1 MLFYRIF
8 FRFVAL
14 SLAAPGF
21 AQTIPIAQAR
31 NLALGSFV
39 TVRGIVT
46 NGYELG
52 KARFFQDGTAG
63 IAAYPGPGSVPGF
76 ESDVATGD
84 SVEITGVLSDYYGL
98 LEISPVTAFQ
108 VIERNKPLPTPKN
121 VSFPEISEELEGQL
135 IATDCATFLN
145 KGSYFSEAGTYTA
158 VDPGGASGI
167 IYFRA
172 ENTVLGHEIPEAPV
186 RVEGI
191 LSQYGEYQILPRSV
205 ADLKP
210 ASCFHFVRQPDQSE
224 IGNDGFRI
232 DWQTN
237 MPATAILTYGITNGP
252 VLSIP
257 VAVPANNQ
265 SVSLEHLQP
274 GTAYWVQVT
283 AVNDQDSLLSAT
295 RFFATRSLSSGRIKV
310 FFNQGINLAAA
321 NGLRPD
327 GDNFQA
333 VLSETI
339 ARIDAAQLTIDV
351 AMYNNNRSDLTYAL
365 RMAQA
370 RGLRVRY
377 IAASSTENQ
386 ALQPA
391 PNFPVLYGNDEG
403 IMHNKFM
410 VIDAGLPEAAWVM
423 SGSLNWT
430 SGNMVQDYNNTLFIQ
445 DQSLA
450 RAYETEFEEMWGGS
464 GPAPD
469 HAKSRFGST
478 KTDNNPHYFIIGGRP
493 VESWFSPS
501 DKTTKRIAG
510 AIKTANH
517 QAAFAIFSFTND
529 DIGNAFVN
537 RHESGVWVRGIM
549 ENIGD
554 PGAEMGWLQAN
565 GVPISAHPADA
576 LMHHKYAVMDAGYEL
591 SDPTVATGSHNW
603 TYSAETVND
612 ENTLVLHDDT
622 LAILYQAEFE
632 RRWAETTTA
641 ADEPFHSSIFSVFPN
656 PNFGSAWIRS
666 DREEPWSGKLEI
678 RNGVGQLMETRML
691 NGSPTAYV
699 NLAPYPAGLYFLQ
712 LHTDHGTASFPV
724 QTLSR

>member
-1 MLFYRIF
+1 MLFYRLF
-8 FRFVAL
+8 FRFAAL
-14 SLAAPGF
+14 FLTAPVF
-21 AQTIPIAQAR
+21 TQTIPIAQAR
-31 NLALGSFV
+31 NLALGSFT

-46 NGYELG
+46 NGDELG

-76 ESDVATGD
+76 ESNVTTGD
-84 SVEITGVLSDYYGL
+84 SVEITGVLSDYFGL

-108 VIERNKPLPTPKN
+108 VIERNKPLPPPKN
-121 VSFPEISEELEGQL
+121 VSFSEISEELEGQL
-135 IATDCATFLN
+135 LAIDCATFLN
-145 KGSYFSEAGTYTA
+145 KGGYFSEAGTYTA
-158 VDPGGASGI
+158 VDAGGASGV

-172 ENTVLGHEIPEAPV
+172 GNTVLGQETPEVPV
-186 RVEGI
+186 RVEGV
-191 LSQYGEYQILPRSV
+191 LSQYGEYQILPRNL
-205 ADLKP
+205 ADFKP
-210 ASCFHFVRQPDQSE
+210 ASCFHFVRQPAQSE
-224 IGNDGFRI
+224 IGRDGFRLI
-232 DWQTN
+232 WQTN
-237 MPATAILTYGITNGP
+237 LPATAIITYGITNGP

-257 VAVPANNQ
+257 VTAPANTQ
-265 SVSLEHLQP
+265 LVSLENLQP
-274 GTAYWVQVT
+274 GTIYWVQVT
-283 AVNDQDSLLSAT
+283 AVKDQDTLLSET

-310 FFNQGINLAAA
+310 FFNQGISDAAA

-351 AMYNNNRSDLTYAL
+351 AMYNNNRTDLTYAL

-370 RGLRVRY
+370 RGVRVRY
-377 IAASSTENQ
+377 IAAASTENQ

-403 IMHNKFM
+403 IMHNKFL
-410 VIDAGLPEAAWVM
+410 VIDAGSPEAAWVM

-430 SGNMVQDYNNTLFIQ
+430 SGNMIQDFNNTLFIQ

-469 HAKSRFGST
+469 YAKSRFGST
-478 KTDNNPHYFIIGGRP
+478 KTDNTPHYFIIGGKS

-501 DKTTKRIAG
+501 DKTTKRIAD
-510 AIKTANH
+510 AVKMANH

-529 DIGNAFVN
+529 DIGNALVN
-537 RHESGVWVRGIM
+537 RHDAGVWVRGIM

-565 GVPISAHPADA
+565 GVAISAHPADA

-612 ENTLVLHDDT
+612 ENTIIVHDDT

-641 ADEPFHSSIFSVFPN
+641 ANEAFHPCTFSVFPN
-656 PNFGSAWIRS
+656 PNLGSAWIRN
-666 DREEPWSGKLEI
+666 DRDESWSGKLEI
-678 RNGVGQLMETRML
+678 RNGVGQLMETRIL
-691 NGSPTAYV
+691 NGSPMAHI
-699 NLAPYPAGLYFLQ
+699 NLTPYPAGLYFLQ
-712 LHTDHGTASFPV
+712 LHTDHGTASFSV
-724 QTLSR
+724 QTFSR